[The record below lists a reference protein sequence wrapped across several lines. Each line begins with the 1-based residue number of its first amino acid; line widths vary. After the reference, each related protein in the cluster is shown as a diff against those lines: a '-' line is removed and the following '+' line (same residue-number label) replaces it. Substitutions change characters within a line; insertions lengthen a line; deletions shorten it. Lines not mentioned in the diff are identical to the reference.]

1 MGGYSLLSD
10 ELKKIFIT
18 SVEIEK
24 GYIYIPTGNKLFN
37 FNLLEKDAL
46 DQKNKND
53 LTLVSSDEFNEFMT
67 KNINGLIDSCVD
79 VFFSENLNK
88 LRNIVSEWKKAL
100 VNKMKEKEAEKNK
113 DENIEDKIRKIE
125 LYQELTKK
133 KLEIED
139 KMGEEFKKII
149 EQLKTLSKISSVQ
162 SKKN

>member
-1 MGGYSLLSD
+1 MALFK
-10 ELKKIFIT
+10 LKKIFIT

-37 FNLLEKDAL
+37 FNLLEKDVL

-79 VFFSENLNK
+79 VFFSENFNK

-113 DENIEDKIRKIE
+113 DENIEDKNRKIE

-133 KLEIED
+133 NWK
-139 KMGEEFKKII
+139 
-149 EQLKTLSKISSVQ
+149 
-162 SKKN
+162 

>member
-37 FNLLEKDAL
+37 FNLLEKDVL

-79 VFFSENLNK
+79 VFFSENFNK

-113 DENIEDKIRKIE
+113 DENIEDKNRKIE

-133 KLEIED
+133 NWK
-139 KMGEEFKKII
+139 
-149 EQLKTLSKISSVQ
+149 
-162 SKKN
+162 

>member
-1 MGGYSLLSD
+1 
-10 ELKKIFIT
+10 
-18 SVEIEK
+18 
-24 GYIYIPTGNKLFN
+24 
-37 FNLLEKDAL
+37 
-46 DQKNKND
+46 
-53 LTLVSSDEFNEFMT
+53 
-67 KNINGLIDSCVD
+67 
-79 VFFSENLNK
+79 
-88 LRNIVSEWKKAL
+88 VSEWKKAL

-113 DENIEDKIRKIE
+113 DENIEDKNRKIE